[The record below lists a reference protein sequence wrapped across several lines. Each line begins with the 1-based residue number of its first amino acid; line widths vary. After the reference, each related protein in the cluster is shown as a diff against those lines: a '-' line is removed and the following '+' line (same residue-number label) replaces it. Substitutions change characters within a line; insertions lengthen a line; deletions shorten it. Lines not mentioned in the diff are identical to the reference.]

1 MKYILSVDQ
10 STQGTK
16 AMLFNEQ
23 GELTARTDLPHR
35 QIVNEKGWVE
45 HDPLEILENTLQV
58 CRAVINKADIPTSS
72 ICAMGVSNQR
82 ETVLV
87 WDRET
92 GKPLYNAIVWQCAR
106 AKDLCAELSEY
117 ADLVKYK
124 TGLNLSPYFSAP
136 KLRWIMDNV
145 PAVREAAVAD
155 RLCCGTI
162 DSWLIF
168 HLTEEQAFKTDYSNA
183 SRTQLLNIHTLQWD
197 EKLCGIYRVPL
208 SSLPE
213 VCMSDSVFGH
223 TDLGGFL
230 EAPVPI
236 CGVLGDS
243 HGALLGQACLAPGQV
258 KATYGTGSSVMM
270 QTGSQLVESKD
281 LVTSLA
287 WGLDGKVEYV
297 LEGNLNYTGAT
308 ISWLKNDVKLIEGA
322 AETEALAC
330 VANPADRCI
339 LVPAFTGLGAP
350 YWDSEASAILC
361 GMTRTTGK
369 AEIVK
374 AALESIGYQIADLLT
389 LMEKDSGIP
398 ISQLRVDGGPTA
410 NRFLMQ
416 FQSDIAGCALWVPP
430 LQELSGMGAA
440 YAAGFAVGLY
450 PRKDIFRHI
459 HYQVYNPLKTD
470 NWRTQKQALWQSAIR
485 QTMLHS

>member
-16 AMLFNEQ
+16 AMLFDAQ
-23 GELTARTDLPHR
+23 GELIARADLPHR
-35 QIVNEKGWVE
+35 QIVNERGWVE
-45 HDPLEILENTLQV
+45 HDPIEILENTLRV
-58 CRAVINKADIPTSS
+58 CRIVTEKAGISKSS
-72 ICAMGVSNQR
+72 IAAMGISNQR
-82 ETVLV
+82 ETVLA
-87 WDRET
+87 WDKET

-106 AKDLCAELSEY
+106 AKELCAELSEY
-117 ADLVKYK
+117 ADTVKDK

-136 KLRWIMDNV
+136 KLCWMMNNV
-145 PAVREAAVAD
+145 PAVREAAAAG

-168 HLTEEQAFKTDYSNA
+168 KLTREQAFKTDFSNA

-197 EKLCGIYRVPL
+197 EELCSIYQVPR
-208 SSLPE
+208 SALPE
-213 VCMSDSVFGH
+213 VCMSDSVFGY
-223 TDLGGFL
+223 TDLGDFL
-230 EAPVPI
+230 ETPIPI

-243 HGALLGQACLAPGQV
+243 HGALLGQACLEPGQV

-270 QTGSQLVESKD
+270 QTGDRLVASKD

-287 WGLDGKVEYV
+287 WGLNGKVEYV

-308 ISWLKNDVKLIEGA
+308 ISWLKNDVKLIEND
-322 AETEALAC
+322 AETEELANA
-330 VANPADRCI
+330 ANPADRCV

-350 YWDSEASAILC
+350 YWDSEAAAILC

-374 AALESIGYQIADLLT
+374 AALESIGYQIADLLA
-389 LMEKDSGIP
+389 LMEQDSGIP
-398 ISQLRVDGGPTA
+398 IAQLRVDGGPTA
-410 NRFLMQ
+410 NGYLMQ
-416 FQSDIAGCALWVPP
+416 FQSDIAGCELWIPP
-430 LQELSGMGAA
+430 IQELSGMGAA

-450 PRKDIFRHI
+450 DRKEIFSHI
-459 HYQVYNPLKTD
+459 HYRVYAPGQDKV
-470 NWRTQKQALWQSAIR
+470 WRERKQALWRCAVR
-485 QTMLHS
+485 QTMLHP